1 MPDTLNKQ
9 AIVNLLIDSPLR
21 EPIKINLIDIVN
33 NTNEP
38 DLPKVY
44 STIVKELEIFQ
55 KATERR
61 MKLADETIAKLN
73 GTPSAQAAPAP
84 EPTLPDFSAPQT
96 PSPVLPDFSPTSG
109 QSLPPLDLPPLP
121 TSAPTQAPVAPP
133 AAPAPV
139 APTAPIQAPVAQEP
153 TVPAPGLTAATLD
166 LPPVPQMPNLDAA
179 PVSPTPAA
187 APTTTPAPNFQPL
200 GGAAPSATSDE
211 DALAE
216 IQKELDSLKSATASE
231 ISSAAAPAA
240 APTTPVQQ

>member
-44 STIVKELEIFQ
+44 TTIVKELEIFQ

-73 GTPSAQAAPAP
+73 GTTSPQQPAP
-84 EPTLPDFSAPQT
+84 TPEPVLTDFSTPQT
-96 PSPVLPDFSPTSG
+96 PEPKLPEFSPTSG

-121 TSAPTQAPVAPP
+121 TMTPQ
-133 AAPAPV
+133 AAPAVPV
-139 APTAPIQAPVAQEP
+139 TPTAPVQTPPPAP
-153 TVPAPGLTAATLD
+153 TPGLTAANLD
-166 LPPVPQMPNLDAA
+166 LPPVPQMPNLNASA
-179 PVSPTPAA
+179 PVQSVVPAPVA
-187 APTTTPAPNFQPL
+187 PAPNFQPL
-200 GGAAPSATSDE
+200 GATAASNTSDE

-216 IQKELDSLKSATASE
+216 IQKELDSLKSATATE
-231 ISSAAAPAA
+231 ISSAAAPTPAPAA
-240 APTTPVQQ
+240 PVQQ

>member
-73 GTPSAQAAPAP
+73 GTTPATTTPVAP
-84 EPTLPDFSAPQT
+84 EPSLPDFSAPQQT
-96 PSPVLPDFSPTSG
+96 PAPKLPDFSPTSG
-109 QSLPPLDLPPLP
+109 ASLPPLDLPPLP
-121 TSAPTQAPVAPP
+121 STPIAPPSTPVAPVTAPVAPVAEP
-133 AAPAPV
+133 PV
-139 APTAPIQAPVAQEP
+139 PSPT
-153 TVPAPGLTAATLD
+153 LTAATLD
-166 LPPVPQMPNLDAA
+166 LPPMPQMPSLGTTPTAA
-179 PVSPTPAA
+179 PAPAA
-187 APTTTPAPNFQPL
+187 VPTPNFQPL
-200 GGAAPSATSDE
+200 GATTPSNTSDE

-240 APTTPVQQ
+240 SPTAPVQQ